1 MHLDRRILYFTAFT
15 LTALTFTLMVI
26 MVISTYRNMHLEQM
40 QKEKLLLR
48 EGDVLLHLFETM
60 VEDCGSDPAKGL
72 PEMQHLVVNAA
83 PNPDI
88 AYIYLLDENGI
99 AMAHSDQ
106 QSIGQRIDGD
116 LPDLDE
122 SLTLSHDDG
131 SENIFEVRRRFQS
144 ATSRIAADYYIGVGL
159 RMTGLEQIYHEDRRH
174 RIMMAAILILLG
186 TATVFFI
193 LVVQNSYLVQRTL
206 DRMTSYTQYV
216 VESMANGLISLD
228 ANGVVTTIN
237 PAAAELT
244 GIPKAKARGL
254 SFDSLL
260 SEYADEIRSVL
271 WDDNT
276 ILNREIEYERPD
288 GSRIPMSLS
297 ATQVKDSSG
306 TRLGAV
312 VLLND
317 LREIRELNERARRAE
332 HLASIGRMAATVA
345 HEIRNPLSAIRGLAQ
360 YFATNA
366 QDSDPEERSYAETIV
381 SESDRLN
388 TVVSELLDYAR
399 PLELNLEET
408 HIDALFD
415 DTIRAIALETE
426 EKCIEVEQN
435 IEPDIPIIQ
444 LDRDRLL
451 QILLNLT
458 QNSIAAMPNGGKL
471 VLRAK
476 WFTKSQSIQLTVED
490 TGEGISE
497 QDIPRLFEPF
507 FTTRTHGT
515 GLGLTIVHKI
525 IDAYNGKIEVHS
537 EEGKGTKVILTIT
550 PGARMSKVTKL

>member
-1 MHLDRRILYFTAFT
+1 MHLDRRVLYFTAFT
-15 LTALTFTLMVI
+15 LTALTFTLTVI
-26 MVISTYRNMHLEQM
+26 MVISTYRNMHLERM
-40 QKEKLLLR
+40 QQEELLSR
-48 EGDVLLHLFETM
+48 EGDVLLHLFDTI
-60 VEDCGSDPAKGL
+60 VEDCSSNPIKGL
-72 PEMQHLVVNAA
+72 PEMQRLITSVPNA
-83 PNPDI
+83 DI
-88 AYIYLLDENGI
+88 AYIYLLDENGV
-99 AMAHSDQ
+99 ALAHSNQ

-131 SENIFEVRRRFQS
+131 SERIFEVRRHFQS
-144 ATSRIAADYYIGVGL
+144 ATSKIASDYFLGIGL
-159 RMTGLEQIYHEDRRH
+159 RMADMEQVYHEDRRH
-174 RIMMAAILILLG
+174 RIMMAAILVLLG

-306 TRLGAV
+306 ARLGAV

-317 LREIRELNERARRAE
+317 LREIRELNERARRVE

-399 PLELNLEET
+399 PLELHLEET
-408 HIDALFD
+408 HIEALFD
-415 DTIRAIALETE
+415 DTIRAIVLETE
-426 EKCIEVEQN
+426 EKGIEIEQN
-435 IEPDIPIIQ
+435 IEPDIPAIQ

-458 QNSIAAMPNGGKL
+458 QNSIAAMPDGGKL
-471 VLRAK
+471 VLRAE
-476 WFTKSQSIQLTVED
+476 WLTKSQSIQLTIED
-490 TGEGISE
+490 TGAGISE

-515 GLGLTIVHKI
+515 GLGLAIVHKI

-537 EEGKGTKVILTIT
+537 KEGKGTKVILTIT

>member
-15 LTALTFTLMVI
+15 LTALTFTLTVI
-26 MVISTYRNMHLEQM
+26 MVISTYRNLHLERM
-40 QKEKLLLR
+40 QQEKLFLR
-48 EGDVLLHLFETM
+48 EGNVLLHLFETM
-60 VEDCGSDPAKGL
+60 VEDCGSNTEKGL
-72 PEMQHLVVNAA
+72 PEIQRLIASA
-83 PNPDI
+83 LSTDI
-88 AYIYLLDENGI
+88 AYIYLLDENGV
-99 AMAHSDQ
+99 ALAHSNQ
-106 QSIGQRIDGD
+106 QSMGQRIDGD
-116 LPDLDE
+116 LPELDE

-131 SENIFEVRRRFQS
+131 SESIFEVRRHFQS
-144 ATSRIAADYYIGVGL
+144 ATSSIADDYYLGIGL
-159 RMTGLEQIYHEDRRH
+159 RMTDLEQIYHEDRRH

-206 DRMTSYTQYV
+206 DRMKSYTQYV

-317 LREIRELNERARRAE
+317 LREIRELNERARRVE

-408 HIDALFD
+408 HIKALFE
-415 DTIRAIALETE
+415 DTVRSIVLETE
-426 EKCIEVEQN
+426 EKGIEIEQN
-435 IEPDIPIIQ
+435 IESDIPAIQ

-471 VLRAK
+471 VLRAE
-476 WFTKSQSIQLTVED
+476 WLTKSQSIQLTIED
-490 TGEGISE
+490 TGAGISE

-515 GLGLTIVHKI
+515 GLGLAIVRKI
-525 IDAYNGKIEVHS
+525 IDAHNGKIEVHS

-550 PGARMSKVTKL
+550 PGAGMSKVTKL